1 MKLVHKS
8 RRITAHFDKRVVGL
22 EGEHRAPIIPKLAME
37 IFGAEPLLD
46 SDIFELFFGRG
57 HHFNHLVFDFI
68 GNTESRFVVRN
79 ETFFP
84 KSVLRIDFKVFVT
97 FAGFVQDGATF
108 FINGRNTAEQI
119 PKTFHISF
127 EFSLPR
133 QRQEIRTPAVRISCF
148 FRFLEDSNGLAGGS

>member
-68 GNTESRFVVRN
+68 
-79 ETFFP
+79 
-84 KSVLRIDFKVFVT
+84 DFKVFVT

-108 FINGRNTAEQI
+108 FVNGRNTAEQI